1 MPRTG
6 KDLAV
11 TTSVSRTN
19 KITDMY
25 VNHFNSKNIL
35 TGGCGRKVKIFIMKT
50 DCFIS
55 KRKG

>member
-1 MPRTG
+1 MIKKSRTEQE
-6 KDLAV
+6 LTV

-35 TGGCGRKVKIFIMKT
+35 TGGCGRKVNFL
-50 DCFIS
+50 
-55 KRKG
+55 